1 MLEFLAQN
9 WEIISGIIIVLS
21 GMFLRKWI
29 SEENVRKIVLVIG
42 QIIELVEKKQKPV
55 VARVILDELKEKA
68 KVDPVALSV
77 YKKIEKSPEKNEA
90 IINKVIVAKNI
101 AVEVG
106 EAVNDAKKLSKF
118 AIALWKG
125 VKKIL

>member
-55 VARVILDELKEKA
+55 VAGVILDELKEKA

-77 YKKIEKSPEKNEA
+77 YRKIEKSPEKNEA